1 MHIQRFTFDVVNPY
15 SGALIDSVAN
25 CGAEET
31 DLAIDEV
38 IFILVVNDD
47 DGDFDVS
54 LFCL

>member
-1 MHIQRFTFDVVNPY
+1 MVNPY